1 MKTMRMIPVMLVAGT
16 LAAFGASVA
25 WAVSAAGGKSWQ
37 PPAASAW
44 MMGYPPSG
52 QASPVT
58 GIADARQRAQ
68 VFADRLGLRLGEV
81 MQFERNYYVKLVDAK
96 GAGATEVL
104 VDAASGAV
112 SLEYGPAMMWNTK
125 YGMMSGRLGVG
136 AVGGMMGS
144 YGAQMMNGY
153 GGMMGRSGGVTS
165 GGIGHGMMGG
175 LGGMMGGT
183 TATPAVPVQPVTP
196 TGTPGVT
203 LEKAHTLAQ
212 AWLDANEP
220 GVRVE
225 TGGDAFPGYFTL
237 ETLRDGK
244 IVGMIS
250 VNAYTGVVWSHW
262 WHGAFVARSE

>member
-1 MKTMRMIPVMLVAGT
+1 MKTKRMIPVMLVAGT
-16 LAAFGASVA
+16 LAALGASVA
-25 WAVSAAGGKSWQ
+25 WAVSATGGKSWQ
-37 PPAASAW
+37 PPSASAW

-52 QASPVT
+52 QSSPVT
-58 GIADARQRAQ
+58 GLADAKQRAQ
-68 VFADRLGLRLGEV
+68 AFADRLGLQAGEV

-104 VDAASGAV
+104 VDPASGAV

-125 YGMMSGRLGVG
+125 YGMMSGRFG
-136 AVGGMMGS
+136 AGTMGAMMGR
-144 YGAQMMNGY
+144 YGMQMMNGA
-153 GGMMGRSGGVTS
+153 GGMMGRSGGMMGGGS
-165 GGIGHGMMGG
+165 GGGMMGG
-175 LGGMMGGT
+175 SGGGMMGGT
-183 TATPAVPVQPVTP
+183 TTAPATPVQPATP
-196 TGTPGVT
+196 TVT

-212 AWLDANEP
+212 AWLDANQP

-250 VNAYTGVVWSHW
+250 VNAYTGVVWPHW
-262 WHGAFVARSE
+262 WHGAFVALSE